1 MVSVCNRKRNESHRA
16 YPLFFIYPG
25 TTTDFNLLFGTDSY
39 LPRMATL
46 NFTSELFGQS
56 VNFWEISAR
65 AEGFEEM
72 VSTVFGPKGP
82 LNREFFRKKF
92 SFLNRLIGNESAE
105 EDGKEYFFDFAN
117 LFLSFKTFFL
127 LNFRYVRK
135 PFESGQFA
143 P

>member
-1 MVSVCNRKRNESHRA
+1 M
-16 YPLFFIYPG
+16 
-25 TTTDFNLLFGTDSY
+25 
-39 LPRMATL
+39 

-105 EDGKEYFFDFAN
+105 EDGKEFLFGFAT
-117 LFLSFKTFFL
+117 FLNISSTKFQTHWKTF
-127 LNFRYVRK
+127 
-135 PFESGQFA
+135 
-143 P
+143 